1 MRRNATRRGV
11 GDDRSFSLL
20 FIAFIKTITLTSS
33 DGDAACRLTCDEG
46 RNRLSAA
53 RCLHNILAPSALTDR
68 IRPMVTTPMNTN
80 TPYAKNA
87 LGSSPPINVAGTI
100 ASAVSWSAVLAG
112 AATIAILS
120 LILLILGVG
129 LGLSSVSPWA
139 NSGVTAATFGI
150 STIIWL
156 TLTQA
161 TASGMGGYIAG
172 RMRVRWQ
179 GVTNNEVYFRDTAH
193 GFLAWAVASI
203 ATAALMTS
211 VISGILSGTLN
222 AGASVASG
230 VVNATSAGA
239 VTGVAATSGSARNEI
254 SAAGSNVVDAL
265 RSGVIESL
273 FRSDPNAVSRSPISA
288 STAATTSAPSAEQA
302 SAVPIAEVS
311 RIFYRNLRADSIPA
325 ADLSYVAQWVSRVTG
340 VAQPDAEKR
349 VAEAFNSVRTAA
361 MDAEIAAKSA
371 ADSAR
376 KASAKAALW
385 LFVSLLIGA
394 FVASFAAIYGGR
406 ERDR

>member
-1 MRRNATRRGV
+1 
-11 GDDRSFSLL
+11 
-20 FIAFIKTITLTSS
+20 
-33 DGDAACRLTCDEG
+33 
-46 RNRLSAA
+46 
-53 RCLHNILAPSALTDR
+53 
-68 IRPMVTTPMNTN
+68 MVTTPMNTN

-87 LGSSPPINVAGTI
+87 LGNSPPINVAGTI